1 VYLQDNYV
9 TKLTFEQLKYHL
21 DDAADILR
29 GDIDASEF
37 RQPIMTL
44 MFLKRLN
51 DQFIVRAEE
60 LEKKYPKEIAWEDFD
75 YHDFVIPEKARWK
88 KINDADNNIGEIIN
102 KVSEVIENKNP
113 SLKGVF
119 TNTDYNDKN
128 KFPDDTLL
136 ELVEHFSKHNLST
149 PNLENEDIF
158 GQAYEHLLERFA
170 DSAGKSAGEFFTPRE
185 VVKLLVKLLD
195 PKDGDKICDPTC
207 GSGGMLIW
215 ASKFVKE
222 TGGNQKNLELHGQ
235 ERNYGNYGMC
245 RMNVILHGVKGTQI
259 EHGNVLSNPLLLN
272 KSGALLKY
280 DKVIANYPF
289 SQNWN
294 EKDYA
299 SKDSWNRFRF
309 GIPSK
314 KKKADYA
321 FIQHMYSILNDNGKA
336 TIISSQG
343 ILFRTG
349 TELEIRKELVDIDH
363 IECVIALPSNLFYAT
378 GIPACIIILNKN
390 KPKKTKGK
398 IIFVH
403 AAKDYE
409 DGTKRDRLRDSDI
422 DKIIS
427 SIKAYKNIDK
437 YCHIADFKEIEENK
451 FNLNV
456 ARYVDISEPEEQI
469 DLQEA
474 YDELKK
480 SYSEQDKFKKLMEE
494 DLKELNIKL

>member
-1 VYLQDNYV
+1 VS
-9 TKLTFEQLKYHL
+9 KLTFQKLKQHL
-21 DDAADILR
+21 DESANILR
-29 GDIDASEF
+29 GDIDPSEF

-88 KINDADNNIGEIIN
+88 KIQDADNNIGEIIN

-113 SLKGVF
+113 TLKGVF

-136 ELVEHFSKHNLST
+136 KLVEHFSIHNLST

-185 VVKLLVKLLD
+185 VVELLVKLLE
-195 PKDGDKICDPTC
+195 PKDGDKVCDPTC

-215 ASKFVKE
+215 TSKFVKE
-222 TGGNQKNLELHGQ
+222 AGGNQKDLELHGQ

-245 RMNVILHGVKGTQI
+245 RMNIILHGVKGTRI
-259 EHGNVLSNPLLLN
+259 EQADVLKNPLLLD
-272 KSGALLKY
+272 KSGGLLKY

-294 EKDYA
+294 DTNYA
-299 SKDSWNRFRF
+299 SKDSWNRFQF
-309 GIPSK
+309 GIPTK
-314 KKKADYA
+314 IKRADWA
-321 FIQHMYSILNDNGKA
+321 FIQHMYSILNDKGKA

-343 ILFRTG
+343 ALYRG
-349 TELEIRKELVDIDH
+349 KTEFEIRKNLVLKDH
-363 IECVIALPSNLFYAT
+363 IECIIALPSNLFYAT
-378 GIPACIIILNKN
+378 GIPACIIMLNKN
-390 KPKKTKGK
+390 KPEKRKGK
-398 IIFVH
+398 IMFMY
-403 AAKDYE
+403 AANDY
-409 DGTKRDRLRDSDI
+409 DKLTKRDKLRDADI
-422 DKIIS
+422 KKIKS
-427 SIKAYKNIDK
+427 SINAYKNIDK
-437 YCHIADFKEIEENK
+437 YCHIADRVEIEENE

-456 ARYVDISEPEEQI
+456 SRYVDISAPEIPI
-469 DLQEA
+469 DIQEA

-480 SYSEQDKFKKLMEE
+480 SYSDHEIRKHQVES
-494 DLKELNIKL
+494 DLKELDIKL

>member
-1 VYLQDNYV
+1 LSQ
-9 TKLTFEQLKYHL
+9 LTFQKLKQHL
-21 DDAADILR
+21 DEAADILR

-51 DQFIVRAEE
+51 DQFIVRAQE
-60 LEKKYPKEIAWEDFD
+60 LEKEYPKEIAWGDFD
-75 YHDFVIPEKARWK
+75 YHDFVIPENARWK
-88 KINDADNNIGEIIN
+88 KINDVDANIGEIIN
-102 KVSEVIENKNP
+102 NVSEIIEHKNP

-136 ELVEHFSKHNLST
+136 ELVEHFSKYNLSNM
-149 PNLENEDIF
+149 NLENEDIF

-185 VVKLLVKLLD
+185 VVELLVKLLD

-222 TGGNQKNLELHGQ
+222 KGGNQKDLELHGQ

-245 RMNVILHGVKGTQI
+245 RMNIILHGVKGTRI
-259 EHGNVLSNPLLLN
+259 EHQNVLSNPLLLD
-272 KSGALLKY
+272 KSGDLLKY

-299 SKDSWNRFRF
+299 SKDNWNRFKF

-314 KKKADYA
+314 KKRADYA
-321 FIQHMYSILNDNGKA
+321 FIQHMHSILNDTGKA
-336 TIISSQG
+336 AIISSSG
-343 ILFRTG
+343 TLFREKG
-349 TELEIRKELVDIDH
+349 EREIRKALIETDH
-363 IECVIALPSNLFYAT
+363 VECIIALPDNLFYAT
-378 GIPACIIILNKN
+378 GIPACIILLNKN
-390 KPKKTKGK
+390 KPKKRSKK
-398 IIFVH
+398 ILFVY
-403 AAKDYE
+403 AAKDY
-409 DGTKRDRLRDSDI
+409 DDLTKRDKLRDSDI
-422 DKIIS
+422 KKIES
-427 SIKAYKNIDK
+427 TIKEFKNIEK
-437 YCHIADFKEIEENK
+437 YCYVADEEDIKENDY
-451 FNLNV
+451 NLNV
-456 ARYVDISEPEEQI
+456 SRYVDISEEEEEINMQKI
-469 DLQEA
+469 YSELI
-474 YDELKK
+474 ELKSKNEQLWNDTKKNLK
-480 SYSEQDKFKKLMEE
+480 SFGVK
-494 DLKELNIKL
+494 I

>member
-1 VYLQDNYV
+1 VS
-9 TKLTFEQLKYHL
+9 KLTFQTLKQHL

-88 KINDADNNIGEIIN
+88 KITDADNNLGEIIN

-113 SLKGVF
+113 PLKGVF

-128 KFPDDTLL
+128 KFPDDTLIT
-136 ELVEHFSKHNLST
+136 LVEHFSIHNLST
-149 PNLENEDIF
+149 SNLENEDIF

-222 TGGNQKNLELHGQ
+222 TGENQKDLELHGQ

-245 RMNVILHGVKGTQI
+245 RMNIILHGVKDTRI
-259 EHGNVLSNPLLLN
+259 EHGDVLKNPLLLD
-272 KSGALLKY
+272 KSGGLLKY

-294 EKDYA
+294 DKDYA
-299 SKDSWNRFRF
+299 SKDSWNRFKF
-309 GIPSK
+309 GIPSSK
-314 KKKADYA
+314 KRADFA
-321 FIQHMYSILNDNGKA
+321 FLQHMHSILNDKGKA

-343 ILFRTG
+343 VLFR
-349 TELEIRKELVDIDH
+349 EKKEMKIRKEFIDADY
-363 IECVIALPSNLFYAT
+363 IESVVSLPSNLFYAT
-378 GIPACIIILNKN
+378 GIPACIIVLDKN
-390 KPKKTKGK
+390 KSDKRKGK
-398 IIFVH
+398 ILFIN
-403 AAKDYE
+403 ASDDYE
-409 DGTKRDRLRDSDI
+409 SLKKRDKLRDSDI
-422 DKIIS
+422 DKIHSTINT
-427 SIKAYKNIDK
+427 YKNIDR
-437 YCHIADFKEIEENK
+437 YCHIADKSEIEEND
-451 FNLNV
+451 FSLNV
-456 ARYVDISEPEEQI
+456 SRYVDISKLEPEI
-469 DLQEA
+469 DLQDA
-474 YDELKK
+474 YNNILGSYQKINELTELMKK
-480 SYSEQDKFKKLMEE
+480 
-494 DLKELNIKL
+494 DLKELNVKI